1 VAQGFIEKEGDGFY
15 ITPAGLVELGY
26 QE

>member
-15 ITPAGLVELGY
+15 ITPAGLGELGY